1 MEHFTPISGQF
12 ALRLGEAR
20 SIAENGRTY
29 EVPAGTVHDFWNAGS
44 TEAHAVVE
52 VAPARR
58 FELAIR
64 NSWGF
69 AYDGLTD
76 ASGRPH
82 PLQLAAW
89 VDEFDDVIYPASPPR
104 PVQRIVIPILA
115 AIARRRG
122 LRGSYERYNRWV
134 GEIIDVDPW
143 ISPTESALPQPPPD
157 SAFKPPPRMR

>member
-1 MEHFTPISGQF
+1 M
-12 ALRLGEAR
+12 
-20 SIAENGRTY
+20 
-29 EVPAGTVHDFWNAGS
+29 
-44 TEAHAVVE
+44 
-52 VAPARR
+52 
-58 FELAIR
+58 
-64 NSWGF
+64 
-69 AYDGLTD
+69 TD

-89 VDEFDDVIYPASPPR
+89 VDEFDDVLYPASPPR
-104 PVQRIVIPILA
+104 PVQRVVIPLLA

-157 SAFKPPPRMR
+157 SAFKTPPPTQR